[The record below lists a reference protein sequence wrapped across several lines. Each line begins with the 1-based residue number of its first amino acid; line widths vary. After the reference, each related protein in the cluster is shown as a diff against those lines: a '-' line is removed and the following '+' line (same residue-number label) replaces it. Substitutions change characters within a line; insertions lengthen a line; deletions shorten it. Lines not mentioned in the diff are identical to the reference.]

1 MAKGRIQGITIELDG
16 ETKGLQAAL
25 KDVNSQSKSVSSELK
40 DVERLLKFNPGNTEA
55 IAQKQKLL
63 GDQIA
68 LTSEKL
74 NILKGSQA
82 DVEAQFQRGDIGEE
96 QYRAF
101 KREIEF
107 TEGALNGFKG
117 QLGNVQTE
125 QDRLGQN
132 TSRLDTLFQ
141 ATGSTVEDYQDILG
155 TKLTNSI
162 KNGTASADDMEVALN
177 KIGKAALGG
186 EVDLKDMK
194 TTLDQVDDGNS
205 IENIQRELKDLSVE
219 ADTSGESFD
228 NLGSKINAGNMMEAA
243 EIVAGV
249 GEKLKDFASDAQ
261 EAFYEVD
268 DGMDLIVTKTGVTGD
283 AVQGFE
289 SIYRN
294 LIGSLPIDDFEKIG
308 EAVGELNTQFGFTDK
323 QLQST
328 SEYMLKFSEI
338 NDASVT
344 DSAISAKQAI
354 EAYGLS
360 NEDLTYVLDS
370 VTKTAQDTGQ
380 SVDKL
385 FDSTV
390 KGAPQIKALGLNFAE
405 GTTLLG
411 QFEKSG
417 VDSGKA
423 LSYLSKASVTYAKDG
438 KSLSVGL
445 EETSNKIINAK
456 DDTEALAIASEVFGT
471 KGAGVMSDAIRRGAI
486 DLDGLSSASQNANG
500 VVGQTFEDTL
510 DPIDQQQIALNN
522 IKLVMADMGGAI
534 AEAVEPILTA
544 LVPVIQTIA
553 EAFTNLPG
561 PIKTFI
567 VVLGGIAVVVS
578 ALLPII
584 AALSAAA
591 GVAGLSIG
599 AFLVSLLPIIG
610 IILGVIAVIG
620 LVIAVIMNWG
630 AIIDWLKVTFSGLA
644 PLFSSVFNVIKGIF
658 DGFKPTLD
666 VFVAFFTNS
675 IANIVTIFN
684 GLVQMF
690 SGIFDIIVGIFTG
703 NGEKIGQGVA
713 KVFNGLFAVI
723 SGVLSQVV
731 NFVTSSLGVVANL
744 FSGILNGV
752 LKVVDSIFSGI
763 FYAITHPMETAKNMV
778 KTIIDAIKGFF
789 NFSISWP
796 HIPMPHFGISPSG
809 WKIGDLLKGSI
820 PSLDIDWFAKGGILT
835 KPTAFGMNGNSMM
848 VGGEAGKEA
857 VAPISTLMGYVR
869 QAVAEANGN
878 NLEQMVE
885 LLRALV
891 EKNMNVYLNEDQLVG
906 FILDTVDRKLANK
919 GNDTGV
925 GSGRAVAR

>member
-63 GDQIA
+63 GDQVA

-205 IENIQRELKDLSVE
+205 IDNIQRELKDLSVE
-219 ADTSGESFD
+219 ADNSGESFD

-289 SIYRN
+289 NIYRN

-385 FDSTV
+385 FDSSV

-417 VDSGKA
+417 VDSSKA

-438 KSLSVGL
+438 KSLSTGL
-445 EETSNKIINAK
+445 EETSNKIKGAK
-456 DDTEALAIASEVFGT
+456 DDTEALAIASEVFGN
-471 KGAGVMSDAIRRGAI
+471 KGASVMADAIRRGAI
-486 DLDGLSSASQNANG
+486 NLDDLSSSSENANG
-500 VVGQTFEDTL
+500 VVGQTFDDTL
-510 DPIDQQQIALNN
+510 DPIDQQQVALNN
-522 IKLVMADMGGAI
+522 VKLAMADIGNTI
-534 AEAVEPILTA
+534 AETVEPILTA
-544 LVPVIQTIA
+544 ILPVIKTISD
-553 EAFTNLPG
+553 AFTNLPG
-561 PIKTFI
+561 PVKTFI
-567 VVLGGIAVVVS
+567 VVLGGIAIVVAAV
-578 ALLPII
+578 LPVI
-584 AALSAAA
+584 AAFAAAA

-599 AFLVSLLPIIG
+599 AFMLSLLPIIA
-610 IILGVIAVIG
+610 IIAAVIAVVA
-620 LVIAVIMNWG
+620 LVIAVITNWG
-630 AIIDWLKVTFSGLA
+630 AITDWLKAKWDEFSKFIIILWGLIKLGAMAIWNSIAEFFVGLWNGIVDIAKNVWNGLGEFFSGLWTGIKETA
-644 PLFSSVFNVIKGIF
+644 SSIWNGLIDFLVGLWNGVIDTGKGIW
-658 DGFKPTLD
+658 
-666 VFVAFFTNS
+666 
-675 IANIVTIFN
+675 N
-684 GLVQMF
+684 GLGEF
-690 SGIFDIIVGIFTG
+690 LGGLWDGIKSKTASAWKGIKDAIM
-703 NGEKIGQGVA
+703 NPINDA
-713 KVFNGLFAVI
+713 KDAVKK
-723 SGVLSQVV
+723 
-731 NFVTSSLGVVANL
+731 A
-744 FSGILNGV
+744 
-752 LKVVDSIFSGI
+752 
-763 FYAITHPMETAKNMV
+763 
-778 KTIIDAIKGFF
+778 IDAMKDFF
-789 NFSISWP
+789 NFNWKLPSIK
-796 HIPMPHFGISPSG
+796 MPHFSVSG
-809 WKIGDLLKGSI
+809 SANPIDWIKKGVPKINV
-820 PSLDIDWFAKGGILT
+820 DWFAKGGILT
-835 KPTAFGMNGNSMM
+835 KPTAFGMNGNSIMA
-848 VGGEAGKEA
+848 GGEAGKEA
-857 VAPISTLMGYVR
+857 VAPISTLMSYVR
-869 QAVAEANGN
+869 QAVAEANGSSQ
-878 NLEQMVE
+878 EQMVE
-885 LLRALV
+885 LLRTLV

>member
-205 IENIQRELKDLSVE
+205 ITNIKNDLQELSVE
-219 ADTSGESFD
+219 ANTSGDSIDE
-228 NLGSKINAGNMMEAA
+228 LGSKLNSGNMMQAA
-243 EIVAGV
+243 EIVAGA
-249 GEKLKDFASDAQ
+249 GEKLKEFAGKAQ

-268 DGMDLIVTKTGVTGD
+268 DGMDLIVTKTGITGD
-283 AVQGFE
+283 AINGFE
-289 SIYRN
+289 KIYHN
-294 LIGSLPIDDFEKIG
+294 LIGSLPIEDFTVVG
-308 EAVGELNTQFGFTDK
+308 EAVGELNTQFGFTGK
-323 QLQST
+323 QLQDT
-328 SEYMLKFSEI
+328 SEYMLKFAEI

-344 DSAISAKQAI
+344 DSAISSKKAI

-360 NEDLTYVLDS
+360 NEDLGYVLDS

-385 FDSTV
+385 FDSAV
-390 KGAPQIKALGLNFAE
+390 KGAPQIKALGLDFAE

-417 VDSGKA
+417 VDSTKA
-423 LSYLSKASVTYAKDG
+423 LSYLSKASVLYAKDG
-438 KSLSVGL
+438 KSLSSGL
-445 EETSNKIINAK
+445 EETSNKIKNAK
-456 DDTEALAIASEVFGT
+456 DDTEALAIASEVFGRA
-471 KGAGVMSDAIRRGAI
+471 GASVMSDAIRRGAVNLD
-486 DLDGLSSASQNANG
+486 DLSAASENASG
-500 VVGQTFEDTL
+500 IVGETFDATL
-510 DPIDQQQIALNN
+510 DPIDRQQTALNN
-522 IKLVMADMGGAI
+522 VKLGMADIGNSI
-534 AEAVEPILTA
+534 AEAIEPILTT
-544 LVPVIQTIA
+544 LIPVIQTIA
-553 EAFTNLPG
+553 EAFSNLPG

-599 AFLVSLLPIIG
+599 AFLVSLLPIVG
-610 IILGVIAVIG
+610 IILAVIAVIG
-620 LVIAVIMNWG
+620 LVIAIIMNWG
-630 AIIDWLKVTFSGLA
+630 AIIDCLKVTFSGLA
-644 PLFSSVFNVIKGIF
+644 PLFSSVFNLIKGVF

-666 VFVAFFTNS
+666 VFVAFFMNS
-675 IANIVTIFN
+675 IANIKTIFS

-789 NFSISWP
+789 SFKISWP

-869 QAVAEANGN
+869 QAVAEATGN
-878 NLEQMVE
+878 SQEQMVE

-906 FILDTVDRKLANK
+906 FILDTIDRGLANK
-919 GNDTGV
+919 GNDTGI